1 VPPHL
6 LPRCCHICRSA
17 QQQREKQKKSKRF
30 AWPVEVLKSG
40 IFKICKTVPESR
52 GVHDSDTF
60 SDLKNSTCMYLCRHM
75 RSAASFATEGL
86 KQICT
91 ATDEKKT

>member
-1 VPPHL
+1 VEFL
-6 LPRCCHICRSA
+6 KFA
-17 QQQREKQKKSKRF
+17 KKCQN
-30 AWPVEVLKSG
+30 PEVFMIL
-40 IFKICKTVPESR
+40 TL
-52 GVHDSDTF
+52 F

-75 RSAASFATEGL
+75 RSAAAFATEEL